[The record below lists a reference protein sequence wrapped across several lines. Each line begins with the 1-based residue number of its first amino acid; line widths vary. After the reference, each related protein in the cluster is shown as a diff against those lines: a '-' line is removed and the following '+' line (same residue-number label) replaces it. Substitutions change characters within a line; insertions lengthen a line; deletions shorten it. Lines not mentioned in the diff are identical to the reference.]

1 MDRIRIQGPCR
12 LSGRVRIS
20 GAKNAVLPEMAACLM
35 LEGAATLRN
44 VPAVRDVT
52 TMMQVLRHLGMR
64 GVTLENGVLGIEAS
78 EPGEPE
84 APYALVKTMRA
95 SILVLGPLLARLG
108 RARVSLPGGCA
119 IGARPIDLHI
129 DALRQMGASI
139 AIEHGYVV
147 AECRRLRGAE
157 IHFAKKTVTGTENIM
172 MAAAL
177 AEGRTVLRNC
187 ALEPEIPDL
196 ALFLNACGAR
206 IEGAGSESIV
216 IDGVPRLAGADHA
229 VIPDRIEA
237 GTFLIAAAATGSDL
251 IVEECEP
258 AHLVA
263 VIDKLRECGVVI
275 EELPAGGGRR
285 RAGGARRPG
294 VTVGGRAVLDV
305 RADAPLTAANL
316 VTLPYPAFPT
326 DLQAQYMAMMTAAR
340 GVSIITETVFENRF
354 MHVGELKRMGAR
366 ITVDGQ
372 TAVVG
377 GPTDLSGA
385 PVMASDLRASACLI
399 VAGLRASGETVID
412 RAYHIDRGY
421 EKVETKFQALGARIE
436 RVRS

>member
-1 MDRIRIQGPCR
+1 MDKIRIQGPCR
-12 LSGRVRIS
+12 LEGRVRVS

-35 LEGAATLRN
+35 LEGPVALRN
-44 VPAVRDVT
+44 VPEVRDVA
-52 TMMQVLRHLGMR
+52 TMLRVLQHLGLPDVQLSGGVLRAAAR
-64 GVTLENGVLGIEAS
+64 
-78 EPGEPE
+78 EPVKTE
-84 APYALVKTMRA
+84 APYNLVRTMRA

-129 DALRQMGASI
+129 EALRRMGADI
-139 AIEHGYVV
+139 VIEHGYVV
-147 AECRRLRGAE
+147 ASCRRLKGAE
-157 IHFAKKTVTGTENIM
+157 IYFDKKTVTGTENIM

-177 AEGRTVLRNC
+177 ADGRTVLRNC

-196 ALFLNACGAR
+196 AAFLNACGAR
-206 IEGAGSESIV
+206 IEGAGGETIV
-216 IDGVPRLAGADHA
+216 IDGVTRLRGAEHA

-237 GTFLIAAAATGSDL
+237 GTFMMAAAATGSR
-251 IVEECEP
+251 IVIEECEP

-263 VIDKLRECGVVI
+263 VIDKLQECGVAVTAR
-275 EELPAGGGRR
+275 PSGTGAGGGSIE
-285 RAGGARRPG
+285 
-294 VTVGGRAVLDV
+294 V
-305 RADAPLTAANL
+305 APNGTLRAANL

-326 DLQAQYMAMMTAAR
+326 DLQAQYMALMTGAH

-354 MHVGELKRMGAR
+354 MHVGELRRMGAR
-366 ITVDGQ
+366 IVADGQ
-372 TAVVG
+372 TAVVA
-377 GPTDLSGA
+377 GPAPLEGA

-399 VAGLRASGETVID
+399 VAGLRASGETLID

-436 RVRS
+436 RVRA

>member
-12 LSGRVRIS
+12 LAGRVRIS

-35 LEGAATLRN
+35 LEGPAALRN
-44 VPAVRDVT
+44 APAVRDVA
-52 TMMQVLRHLGMR
+52 TMAQVLRHLGMR
-64 GVTLENGVLGIEAS
+64 GVTHEDGVLRVEAS

-84 APYALVKTMRA
+84 APYALVRTMRA

-129 DALRQMGASI
+129 EALRKMGASI

-157 IHFAKKTVTGTENIM
+157 ISFDKKTVTGTENLV

-177 AEGRTVLRNC
+177 ADGRTVLRNC
-187 ALEPEIPDL
+187 ALEPEIADL
-196 ALFLNACGAR
+196 ARFLNACGAR
-206 IEGAGSESIV
+206 IEGAGTETVV
-216 IDGVPRLAGADHA
+216 IDGVTRLTGADHS

-237 GTFLIAAAATGSDL
+237 GTFLVAAAATGSGL
-251 IVEECEP
+251 VIEECEP

-263 VIDKLRECGVVI
+263 VIEKLRECGVVI
-275 EELPAGGGRR
+275 EELPSGGGRR
-285 RAGGARRPG
+285 AQGGARRPG
-294 VTVGGRAVLDV
+294 VVAGGRAVLEV
-305 RADAPLTAANL
+305 RADGPLTSANL

-326 DLQAQYMAMMTAAR
+326 DLQAQYMALMTATR
-340 GVSIITETVFENRF
+340 GVAIVTETVFENRF
-354 MHVGELKRMGAR
+354 MHVGELQRMGAR

-372 TAVVG
+372 TAVVS
-377 GPTDLSGA
+377 GPTALSGA

-399 VAGLRASGETVID
+399 VAGLCAAGETVID

-436 RVRS
+436 RVR